1 MKITIALSFLAALCT
16 IEAVPTSTSL
26 ENLRIRVRNTK
37 WNVQTTI
44 RDLELLRI
52 HAEDDTL
59 RQISEKWNEEQDNHR
74 TYKTILIS
82 GIRNEINDA
91 RAAGKD
97 TRSLES
103 CYDKAVDGIKKSENE
118 AYDDAIKCVDD
129 ARHSIH
135 KSLSFVDNLVSTGET
150 LLTDLNN
157 VFLECHNT
165 DRYRMESCI
174 NGELAKTKA
183 SLESLEQ
190 DRITAETTMA
200 PVSKNFVT
208 QTSNCVKQAY
218 SVTYTTGSSIK
229 TGLTLCIGTVRPV
242 ATATEK
248 PSP

>member
-59 RQISEKWNEEQDNHR
+59 RQVSEKWNEEQDNHR

-82 GIRNEINDA
+82 GIRNEVNDA
-91 RAAGKD
+91 KAAGKD
-97 TRSLES
+97 TRSLDS
-103 CYDKAVDGIKKSENE
+103 CYDKAVDGIKKSEKA

-129 ARHSIH
+129 ARDSIH

-150 LLTDLNN
+150 LLTDLDN

-174 NGELAKTKA
+174 NGELAKTEA
-183 SLESLEQ
+183 SLRSLEQ
-190 DRITAETTMA
+190 DRTTAETTIA

-208 QTSNCVKQAY
+208 RTSNCVKQAY

-229 TGLTLCIGTVRPV
+229 MGLTLCIGTSRAV